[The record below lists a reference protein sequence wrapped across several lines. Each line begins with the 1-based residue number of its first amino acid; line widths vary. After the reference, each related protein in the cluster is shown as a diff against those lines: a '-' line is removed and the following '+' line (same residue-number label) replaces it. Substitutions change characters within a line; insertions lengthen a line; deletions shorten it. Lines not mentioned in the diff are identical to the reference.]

1 MSSAVR
7 APEPVVES
15 TAVPE
20 TVPALFQRTAA
31 QRPDAAALYFKAGAR
46 WVPINWKEYA
56 RAVNRLGNALVAE
69 GLQPEDRVALWSAN
83 RPEWQ
88 ITDLAILHAGLV
100 TVAIYQTLAPDQV
113 KYLLSHS
120 ESKLLIVDERKFLDQ
135 VLQMRQELPALRRGI
150 LIEGNDPGV
159 EEWGISWDQALRR
172 GDEFGRA
179 RPGLLASRWQALHP
193 EETPRL
199 IYTPGTPRRTQ
210 AALLTP

>member
-1 MSSAVR
+1 M
-7 APEPVVES
+7 
-15 TAVPE
+15 PE

-31 QRPDAAALYFKAGAR
+31 QRPDAPALYFKAGAR
-46 WVPINWKEYA
+46 WVPINWREYA

-120 ESKLLIVDERKFLDQ
+120 ESKVLIVDDRKLLDQ
-135 VLQMRQELPALRRGI
+135 LLQMREELPALRRVI
-150 LIEGNDPGV
+150 LTEGENAGL
-159 EEWGISWDQALRR
+159 EEWVISREQARQR
-172 GDEFGRA
+172 GDEVGRR
-179 RPGLLASRWQALHP
+179 RPGLRPSRRPALRP
-193 EETPRL
+193 EDTAP
-199 IYTPGTPRRTQ
+199 
-210 AALLTP
+210 

>member
-1 MSSAVR
+1 MSSAFR

-15 TAVPE
+15 TAIPE

-31 QRPDAAALYFKAGAR
+31 QRPDAPALHFKAGAR
-46 WVPINWKEYA
+46 WVPISWREYA

-69 GLQPEDRVALWSAN
+69 GLQPQDRVALWSAN

-120 ESKLLIVDERKFLDQ
+120 ESKVLIVDERKFLDQ
-135 VLQMRQELPALRRGI
+135 VLQMRQELPALRRGS
-150 LIEGNDPGV
+150 LIGGGDPG
-159 EEWGISWDQALRR
+159 GGA
-172 GDEFGRA
+172 GGGRA
-179 RPGLLASRWQALHP
+179 ADAPRPAGRFCRPA
-193 EETPRL
+193 
-199 IYTPGTPRRTQ
+199 
-210 AALLTP
+210 

>member
-1 MSSAVR
+1 MNSAVR

-15 TAVPE
+15 TALPE
-20 TVPALFQRTAA
+20 TVPALFQHTAG

-69 GLQPEDRVALWSAN
+69 GLQPGDRVALWSAN
-83 RPEWQ
+83 RPEWR

-120 ESKLLIVDERKFLDQ
+120 ESKVLIVDERKFLDQ
-135 VLQMRQELPALRRGI
+135 VLQMRQELPALRRVI
-150 LIEGNDPGV
+150 LIEGDDPGV
-159 EEWGISWDQALRR
+159 RSEEHTSELQSHSDLVCR
-172 GDEFGRA
+172 
-179 RPGLLASRWQALHP
+179 LLLEKKKKDNNRQK
-193 EETPRL
+193 
-199 IYTPGTPRRTQ
+199 
-210 AALLTP
+210 

>member
-1 MSSAVR
+1 MNSAVR

-15 TAVPE
+15 TALPE
-20 TVPALFQRTAA
+20 TVPALFQHTAG

-56 RAVNRLGNALVAE
+56 RAVSRLGNALVAE
-69 GLQPEDRVALWSAN
+69 GLQPQDRVAVWSAN

-88 ITDLAILHAGLV
+88 ISDLAILHAGLV

-120 ESKLLIVDERKFLDQ
+120 ESKVLIVDERKFLDQ

-150 LIEGNDPGV
+150 FIEGGDPGGGGGGV
-159 EEWGISWDQALRR
+159 SWGQALRR
-172 GDEFGRA
+172 GGELRRR
-179 RPGLLASRWQALHP
+179 RPRWRASRSRAPQ
-193 EETPRL
+193 
-199 IYTPGTPRRTQ
+199 
-210 AALLTP
+210 